1 MLQMMVESG
10 HDIRFQTLQAGQ
22 TPIQP
27 APQPIQKSDAV
38 MKRLRQRFSD
48 TFAPSAINRYMR
60 CQLQFFYYYV
70 SGIIEPDNEDEDAID
85 NRTFGNIF
93 HLAAQILYKKLI
105 QKSRVIVAE
114 DIEYLLHTEVDIH
127 RAVDE
132 AIKEELFKIKETNRP
147 LPPLDGLQIINR
159 EVLIKY
165 IRQLLEIDL
174 RLTPFTILGLEKPVK
189 MDYQLT
195 VGNDTI
201 KLTLGG
207 KIDRIDSITLPDG
220 SDQIRVIDYK
230 TSSGRPKALANVD
243 AIFEQESLK
252 NHSDYY
258 LQAFLYS
265 HIVRLKSDNPVAPA
279 LLFIQHAGSDD
290 YDPTLC
296 LGREPVTD
304 IATFSESYMQHLES
318 VISDIFNPDISF
330 TPTDEQKWC
339 QNCPYAHIC
348 GNT

>member
-1 MLQMMVESG
+1 
-10 HDIRFQTLQAGQ
+10 
-22 TPIQP
+22 
-27 APQPIQKSDAV
+27 
-38 MKRLRQRFSD
+38 
-48 TFAPSAINRYMR
+48 
-60 CQLQFFYYYV
+60 
-70 SGIIEPDNEDEDAID
+70 
-85 NRTFGNIF
+85 
-93 HLAAQILYKKLI
+93 
-105 QKSRVIVAE
+105 
-114 DIEYLLHTEVDIH
+114 
-127 RAVDE
+127 
-132 AIKEELFKIKETNRP
+132 
-147 LPPLDGLQIINR
+147 
-159 EVLIKY
+159 
-165 IRQLLEIDL
+165 
-174 RLTPFTILGLEKPVK
+174 

-230 TSSGRPKALANVD
+230 TSSGRPKSLANVD